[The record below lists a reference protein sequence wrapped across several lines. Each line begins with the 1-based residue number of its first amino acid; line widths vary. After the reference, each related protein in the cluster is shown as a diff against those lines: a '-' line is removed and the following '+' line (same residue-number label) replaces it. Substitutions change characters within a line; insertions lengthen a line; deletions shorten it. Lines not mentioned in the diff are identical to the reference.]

1 MLPVT
6 ATPELS
12 HSRPALGFVI
22 AAHVAI
28 AWGAVHLLE
37 RKPVADPLPITV
49 ALLRERLPVDEAPR
63 PLPMAP
69 KPPAPKVI
77 PPEPKHVE
85 LPAPPEIE
93 RKLPELP
100 PPPEAPRAAEKTPTP
115 VEPTPQLAPAPQ
127 AITVPPAP
135 PPVALAATTA
145 PAPTPPAV
153 VHEPEIAPLFNAE
166 YLNNP
171 TPVYPPISRR
181 MGEQGLVL
189 LRVFVTAHGDP
200 NAIELKTGSGYV
212 RLDRAAQEAVKQW
225 KFVPA
230 KRGEQA
236 VDAWVVVPIRFS
248 LKG

>member
-1 MLPVT
+1 MFSAT

-12 HSRPALGFVI
+12 HSRLALGCVV

-28 AWGAVHLLE
+28 AWSAVHLLE
-37 RKPVADPLPITV
+37 RKPVVDPLPITV
-49 ALLRERLPVDEAPR
+49 ALLREELPVDEAPR

-69 KPPAPKVI
+69 KPPPPKVI

-85 LPAPPEIE
+85 LPPPPEIE
-93 RKLPELP
+93 RKAAELP
-100 PPPEAPRAAEKTPTP
+100 PPPEPQRAVEKPPAP

-135 PPVALAATTA
+135 VALGAPVAA
-145 PAPTPPAV
+145 PAPTPPPV
-153 VHEPEIAPLFNAE
+153 VHEPEIAPMFNAE

-171 TPVYPPISRR
+171 TPVYPPLSRR

-200 NAIELKTGSGYV
+200 NAVELKTGSGFA

>member
-1 MLPVT
+1 
-6 ATPELS
+6 
-12 HSRPALGFVI
+12 
-22 AAHVAI
+22 
-28 AWGAVHLLE
+28 LLE

-49 ALLRERLPVDEAPR
+49 ALLREELTVDEAPR

-69 KPPAPKVI
+69 KPPAPKVL

-85 LPAPPEIE
+85 LPAAPEIE
-93 RKLPELP
+93 RKPPELP
-100 PPPEAPRAAEKTPTP
+100 PPPEPPRTVEKPPAP

-135 PPVALAATTA
+135 PPVALAPTTA
-145 PAPTPPAV
+145 PAPTPPPV

-200 NAIELKTGSGYV
+200 NAVELKTGSGFA
-212 RLDRAAQEAVKQW
+212 RLDRAAQETVKQW

>member
-1 MLPVT
+1 MFSAT

-12 HSRPALGFVI
+12 HSRLAMGCVVFT
-22 AAHVAI
+22 HVAI
-28 AWGAVHLLE
+28 AWGAMQLLE
-37 RKPVADPLPITV
+37 RKAVVDPLPITV
-49 ALLRERLPVDEAPR
+49 ALLHEELPVDEAPR
-63 PLPMAP
+63 PLPIAP
-69 KPPAPKVI
+69 KPPPKLI
-77 PPEPKHVE
+77 LPEPKHVE
-85 LPAPPEIE
+85 LPSPPEIE
-93 RKLPELP
+93 RKPPEFA
-100 PPPEAPRAAEKTPTP
+100 PPPEPPRAIEKSPAP

-127 AITVPPAP
+127 AITVPSAPA
-135 PPVALAATTA
+135 ALAAPIA
-145 PAPTPPAV
+145 VLAPTPPPV
-153 VHEPEIAPLFNAE
+153 VHEPEIAPVFSAE

-200 NAIELKTGSGYV
+200 NAVELKTGSGFA

-236 VDAWVVVPIRFS
+236 VDAWVLVPIRFS